1 MSATATTIPVRTR
14 LSQSAATY
22 RFELIALSGIALL
35 IIAFLAQGRVSPAE
49 LASVWF
55 MPFLGIVGATVAMS
69 TPAGGGIVFFPT
81 LVLLGVAPVNAV
93 AFSVAT
99 QTFGMGI
106 FGTYNWSRKAPEA
119 ILKPAVVLVAL
130 GGWVG
135 VLLALFVFPLTS
147 ARAVRLLFSTFGLCL
162 ALYIV
167 LSARND
173 LHINQTPFRLRGLMA
188 PILFVSG
195 VAGGMLT
202 GYIGVGIDVLIFVVL
217 TWLYH
222 THIQHATV
230 TSIVIMGLTSALP
243 FMFALFFFGTLP
255 LNLWL
260 MVLPGVL
267 LGARIGPWLNTRLG
281 SERVMLLF
289 SLLLI
294 LEFCMTFTKL
304 VLLY

>member
-1 MSATATTIPVRTR
+1 MSANVTILPVRTR
-14 LSQSAATY
+14 LSRGALTY
-22 RFELIALSGIALL
+22 RFELVALGGIVLM
-35 IIAFLAQGRVSPAE
+35 IGAFLALGRVSPGE
-49 LASVWF
+49 LTSVWF
-55 MPFLGIVGATVAMS
+55 MPFLGILAATVAMS

-119 ILKPAVVLVAL
+119 ILKPAVALVVL
-130 GGWVG
+130 GGWIG
-135 VLLALFVFPLTS
+135 VMLALFVFPLTS
-147 ARAVRLLFSTFGLCL
+147 ARAVRLLFSTFGVCL
-162 ALYIV
+162 ALYIIW
-167 LSARND
+167 SARND
-173 LHINQTPFRLRGLMA
+173 LHTNQKPFHLHGWMI
-188 PILFVSG
+188 PTLFLIG
-195 VAGGMLT
+195 VAGGLLT
-202 GYIGVGIDVLIFVVL
+202 GYIGVGIDVLIFVAL
-217 TWLYH
+217 TWLYRSH
-222 THIQHATV
+222 VQHATV
-230 TSIVIMGLTSALP
+230 TSIVIMGLTSILP
-243 FMFALFFFGTLP
+243 FVVALFFFDTLP

-281 SERVMLLF
+281 SERVMLFF
-289 SLLLI
+289 SVLLI